1 MCCALAAGIS
11 AAGCAAPRPA
21 LDAAARAERAPA
33 PQQAEQ
39 VQSAPPSV
47 STAFEAGAGH
57 PVYRIPSIVR
67 AADGTLVALAEGR
80 PAFDDNGTNDLV
92 CVRSADA
99 GTTWSAPKVV
109 LDLPDRSVNNPC
121 AVTLTEGAQAGR
133 ILVMLQA
140 YPTGCGEGCVT
151 EGLEPG
157 KDCRTL
163 LLRSDDAGATWSA
176 PADVSAMVK
185 RPAGATSV
193 ATGPG
198 IGIQLAH
205 GTHRGRILFPFNE
218 GPPWKWNVYVAFSD
232 DGGASWEIGENA
244 PRACDARPNEVQCAE
259 CPDGSVILV
268 SRRFGGD
275 ASRLVARSADGG
287 ASWTPLVHDPA
298 LPDPS
303 CMGGLAM
310 TPGDAPWL
318 VCTGP
323 GDRGA
328 RRSGTLWASPDCGLT
343 WPVSHVIDAGPFAYS
358 VPVPLGPDEVGV
370 LWERDRS
377 GSILFTRIRLR
388 TPS

>member
-1 MCCALAAGIS
+1 MLASIAATVAAA
-11 AAGCAAPRPA
+11 AAGCASGRAVPPSAP
-21 LDAAARAERAPA
+21 D
-33 PQQAEQ
+33 
-39 VQSAPPSV
+39 QSAPAAPRAA
-47 STAFEAGAGH
+47 STAFAAGAGH

-67 AADGTLVALAEGR
+67 ANDGTLVAFAEGR

-92 CVRSADA
+92 CARSADA
-99 GTTWSAPKVV
+99 GATWSAPKVI

-121 AVTLTEGAQAGR
+121 AVTLNSGAHAGR
-133 ILVMLQA
+133 ILVMLQS

-163 LLRSDDAGATWSA
+163 LLHSDDAGATWSP
-176 PADVSAMVK
+176 PADVSAKVK

-259 CPDGSVILV
+259 CPDGSVIMV

-298 LPDPS
+298 LADPS

-310 TPGDAPWL
+310 LPGDAPWL

-377 GSILFTRIRLR
+377 GSILFTRIRIR
-388 TPS
+388 TPA